1 MKARL
6 PWIVVHALLGLVVLR
21 YWHLLLLKQHLDRP
35 LIVATWLAA
44 GLVLLLAARS
54 LARRTPA
61 SDRSRLQRAYA
72 ALEGPELALLAL
84 LLVMLFLFHWGFAR
98 AASDGREY
106 FVQVRSLVLDRDLD
120 FANENASFGVRGT
133 AGNFAFGAPLLWVPF
148 FALAHLWLGLLN
160 LFGAGY
166 SLEGYFNPY
175 QRAVGLGSLVYGYA
189 ALILAYR
196 LLIQYFSRWLAAAT
210 TIAVTCGSFVIWYLV
225 VDNSMSH
232 AVSMFAVTLFVYFW
246 HQTRGDT
253 SVRRWALLGAAAGL
267 MSLVRWQNVLF
278 VVFPAAEALGRLV
291 PRLSRRGSGRIE
303 DTGDGPPVNDRAA
316 DPEGLEPA
324 GASTASAGRAPVGA
338 SRRAATWE
346 QTAAAYAAFGMG
358 WIVTFSPQLYFW
370 KVVRG
375 GWLAMPAGA
384 HGAQWTSPALGDV
397 LFSPDR
403 GLFSWTPLLLLAVLG
418 LIPFARRHPRLGAL
432 LLAAFALQIYINAT
446 VEWFGHG
453 FGARRFANCML
464 VFAIGLAAL
473 LQWMKQRPALAPALV
488 IGGLVVLNDFF
499 MLGMQSSRLPPS
511 GDIPFQEMVGATT
524 SRLGNPFSLPMGL
537 LTAMRF
543 GGDLALYERLG
554 SQTFNNLLID
564 VGGANDSRFLVRGWS
579 GPEAAGELS
588 FRWSDGA
595 ESSLVVPLKAAADY
609 ALEVRCAPFDAP
621 GAELQVVEVWVN
633 DQVAGRFAAAPGLQ
647 EHRLRLAGGLLRA
660 GFNEIRFR
668 YGWTAS
674 PRSLGLSDDAREL
687 AVQFD
692 TIALLREGE

>member
-1 MKARL
+1 MRARL
-6 PWIVVHALLGLVVLR
+6 PWIVVHALLGLVAVR
-21 YWHLLLLKQHLDRP
+21 FWHLLLLKQQLDRP
-35 LIVATWLAA
+35 LVVAAWLTAA
-44 GLVLLLAARS
+44 LALLLAARS
-54 LARRTPA
+54 LARRTPPA
-61 SDRSRLQRAYA
+61 DRSRLQRGYA
-72 ALEGPELALLAL
+72 ALEGPELALLML
-84 LLVMLFLFHWGFAR
+84 LLVLLFLFHWGFAR

-148 FALAHLWLGLLN
+148 FVLAHLWLGLLN

-210 TIAVTCGSFVIWYLV
+210 TISVTCGSFVIWYLV

-232 AVSMFAVTLFVYFW
+232 AVSMFAVTLFVCFW

-267 MSLVRWQNVLF
+267 MSLVRWQNLLF
-278 VVFPAAEALGRLV
+278 VVFPAAEALGHLV
-291 PRLSRRGSGRIE
+291 PRFSVAV
-303 DTGDGPPVNDRAA
+303 PPRQ
-316 DPEGLEPA
+316 E
-324 GASTASAGRAPVGA
+324 
-338 SRRAATWE
+338 ATWK
-346 QTAAAYAAFGMG
+346 QPAAAYAAFGAA
-358 WIVTFSPQLYFW
+358 WIVAFSPQLYFW
-370 KVVRG
+370 KAVRG

-418 LIPFARRHPRLGAL
+418 LIPFARRHPQLGAL
-432 LLAAFALQIYINAT
+432 LVAAFVLQIYINAT

-488 IGGLVVLNDFF
+488 VGGLVALNGFF
-499 MLGMQSSRLPPS
+499 MLGMQGSRLPPS
-511 GDIPFQEMVGATT
+511 GAIRFQEMVGATT

-595 ESSLVVPLKAAADY
+595 ESSLVVPLKATADY

-621 GAELQVVEVWVN
+621 GVELQVVEVWVN

-692 TIALLREGE
+692 SIALLREGE

>member
-1 MKARL
+1 MKARA
-6 PWIVVHALLGLVVLR
+6 PWIVVHLLLGLVAVR

-35 LIVATWLAA
+35 LIVAAWLAA
-44 GLVLLLAARS
+44 AMVLLLVARS

-61 SDRSRLQRAYA
+61 SGRSRLQRGYA

-84 LLVMLFLFHWGFAR
+84 LLVLLFLFHWGFAR

-106 FVQVRSLVLDRDLD
+106 FVQVRSLVLDGDLD
-120 FANENASFGVRGT
+120 FANENSSFGVRGT

-148 FALAHLWLGLLN
+148 FVLAHLWLGLLN
-160 LFGAGY
+160 LFGAGH
-166 SLEGYFNPY
+166 SLAGYFNPY

-189 ALILAYR
+189 GLILGYR
-196 LLIQYFSRWLAAAT
+196 ILIQYFSRWLAAAA

-232 AVSMFAVTLFVYFW
+232 AVSMFAVTLFIYYW

-278 VVFPAAEALGRLV
+278 VVFPAAEALGHLV
-291 PRLSRRGSGRIE
+291 PRLSHRGGGRIE
-303 DTGDGPPVNDRAA
+303 DMAGGPPAV
-316 DPEGLEPA
+316 
-324 GASTASAGRAPVGA
+324 
-338 SRRAATWE
+338 
-346 QTAAAYAAFGMG
+346 AAYAAFAAG
-358 WIVTFSPQLYFW
+358 WILVFSPQLYFW

-384 HGAQWTSPALGDV
+384 HGAQWTSPALGDA

-418 LIPFARRHPRLGAL
+418 LIPFARRHPQLGAL
-432 LLAAFALQIYINAT
+432 LFAALVLQIYINAT

-464 VFAIGLAAL
+464 IFAIGLAAL
-473 LQWMKQRPALAPALV
+473 LRWMKQRPALAPVLV
-488 IGGLVVLNDFF
+488 VGALVVLNGFF
-499 MLGMQSSRLPPS
+499 MLGMQSALLPPS
-511 GDIPFQEMVGATT
+511 GAIRFQEMVGATT

-543 GGDLALYERLG
+543 GGDLALYERIG

-564 VGGANDSRFLVRGWS
+564 VGGANDNRFLVRGWS

-595 ESSLVVPLKAAADY
+595 ESTLVVPLKEAADY
-609 ALEVRCAPFDAP
+609 ILDVRCAPFTAP

-647 EHRLRLAGGLLRA
+647 DYRVAIVGSLLRA

-668 YGWTAS
+668 YAWTAS
-674 PRSLGLSDDAREL
+674 PRSLNLSDDAREL

-692 TIALLREGE
+692 RIALLRGSGS